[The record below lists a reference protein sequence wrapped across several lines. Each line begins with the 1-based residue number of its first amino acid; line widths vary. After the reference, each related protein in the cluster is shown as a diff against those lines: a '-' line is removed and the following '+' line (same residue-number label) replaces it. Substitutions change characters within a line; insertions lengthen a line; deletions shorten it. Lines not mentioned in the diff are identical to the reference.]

1 MSEKKEIEEIVFI
14 NPLANSTPPKE
25 KMSRKDIEVINLELR
40 RGNNEVI
47 KIENKTHLETKNIFV
62 DGFII

>member
-47 KIENKTHLETKNIFV
+47 KIENKTHLETKKNLR
-62 DGFII
+62 